1 MRNLQEQV
9 KIAFCYQKFFRSF
22 TVWIDCFSD
31 LKNFAN
37 SRLKAEKFFLD
48 QFFLTVYVRTI
59 FVKKYQFWDLFT
71 TDIYLLIWHILY
83 WHLFEFLS
91 VWLIHM
97 CLIWNAF
104 NYWKIA
110 SIEYSEVN
118 VSWIANLIF
127 KVVSKSAQKY
137 CLISI
142 FWSLKRLYIQHE
154 IYAIMYVIIYN
165 YCISKFQNKNFLS
178 SGKNTVA
185 FKREEEIMCIRLI

>member
-1 MRNLQEQV
+1 MKYRKTRIVAWSHILRFIYYSN
-9 KIAFCYQKFFRSF
+9 FFTQS
-22 TVWIDCFSD
+22 SD
-31 LKNFAN
+31 TY
-37 SRLKAEKFFLD
+37 S
-48 QFFLTVYVRTI
+48 YV
-59 FVKKYQFWDLFT
+59 
-71 TDIYLLIWHILY
+71 LY
-83 WHLFEFLS
+83 WHLFKFLS
-91 VWLIHM
+91 LWLIYV

>member
-1 MRNLQEQV
+1 MV
-9 KIAFCYQKFFRSF
+9 
-22 TVWIDCFSD
+22 T
-31 LKNFAN
+31 
-37 SRLKAEKFFLD
+37 
-48 QFFLTVYVRTI
+48 
-59 FVKKYQFWDLFT
+59 KYQFWDLFT
-71 TDIYLLIWHILY
+71 TQIYLLIWHILY